1 MPLYC
6 VLCNKPL
13 SVLSIF
19 AFYLTSTMDKTFDF
33 IDIIGF
39 LALITILA
47 LIMTV
52 LPFKLERKLLK
63 LFQK

>member
-19 AFYLTSTMDKTFDF
+19 AFYLTSSMDKTFDF

-47 LIMTV
+47 LIMIV
-52 LPFKLERKLLK
+52 LPLN
-63 LFQK
+63 